1 MATVFHHDPQQEYYF
16 EEGCYITEL
25 LNGPLD
31 PAVSIAR
38 ARLAPGTQTRWH
50 QLRATVERYTI
61 LAGHG
66 RVELGDE
73 TKGQQTVAQVGPL
86 DVVLIPPDCP
96 QRIINTGTEDLV
108 FLAIC
113 SPRFSASNYLDLET
127 SS

>member
-1 MATVFHHDPQQEYYF
+1 MATVMHHDPQREYYF

-25 LNGPLD
+25 LNDPLD

-38 ARLAPGTQTRWH
+38 ARLAPGTHTRWH

-61 LAGHG
+61 LSGHG
-66 RVELGDE
+66 RVELGNE
-73 TKGQQTVAQVGPL
+73 ASGQQVGPL

-96 QRIINTGTEDLV
+96 QRIYNTGTEDLV

-113 SPRFSASNYLDLET
+113 SPRFEATNYLDLET